1 MTINEFGKD
10 IYEINFEGETLSMD
24 DLQRFFELGIAQTCS
39 AVVTKKDIVE
49 CFEKALKE
57 VG

>member
-1 MTINEFGKD
+1 MIISEFGKD
-10 IYEINFEGETLSMD
+10 VYEIDFEGDTFSID
-24 DLQRFFELGIAQTCS
+24 DLQRFFELGIGKTNS
-39 AVVTKKDIVE
+39 SVVNKKDIVE